1 MKCSYPGCGNEP
13 RYIDEHGELA
23 CGVCP
28 VKAGADSIRIT
39 DVPKLVGWA
48 RDVARAALAHRPPG
62 YVDLSRGDLDAVG
75 ELIRI
80 EIDPPRKL
88 EPDTSLV
95 PWPSHVPR
103 RYNAP
108 VACDMW
114 TGPCA
119 CGATH
124 HEGR

>member
-1 MKCSYPGCGNEP
+1 MKCSYPGCGNKP

-28 VKAGADSIRIT
+28 IKAGIDSIRIS

-48 RDVARAALAHRPPG
+48 RDVARAARHPPIG
-62 YVDLSRGDLDAVG
+62 HVELDPGDIAAVA

-80 EIDPPRKL
+80 DPPASRKL
-88 EPDTSLV
+88 EPDSTLV
-95 PWPSHVPR
+95 PWPKTEPT
-103 RYNAP
+103 RYLTNTP
-108 VACDMW
+108 CDMW

-124 HEGR
+124 TEGR

>member
-1 MKCSYPGCGNEP
+1 MKCQFPGCGNEV
-13 RYIDEHGELA
+13 RYVDEHGRLT

-28 VKAGADSIRIT
+28 AKANIDSIRIS

-48 RDVARAALAHRPPG
+48 RDVARVALAHKPPG
-62 YVDLSRGDLDAVG
+62 YVDLSRGDLNALG

-80 EIDPPRKL
+80 DPPASRKL
-88 EPDTSLV
+88 EPDCSMV
-95 PWPSHVPR
+95 EWPKHVPR
-103 RYNAP
+103 RMNGGT
-108 VACDMW
+108 VCDMW

-124 HEGR
+124 HEGQ